1 MADYV
6 RPKNSCL
13 SKLVILR
20 GSSALQQHERNLM
33 KVHLKTL
40 GCRLNEAE
48 LETWAQAFQKYGHQ
62 VTRQAE
68 AANLIV
74 INSCAVTQ
82 DAARKS
88 RHLIRKVHRENPSA
102 KLVVSGCYA
111 TLNQQEAEALLGVDM
126 VVSNKDKDQLVD
138 KALAELN
145 LDTMPTLSTEPGAIS
160 LFTRGRQRAF
170 VKVQDGCR
178 YRCTFCIVTVA
189 RGEEKSRPV
198 PDVIGEINA
207 LHQQNINEI
216 ILTGVHLG
224 GYGSDLGN
232 NLVDLI
238 KAILAETEV
247 PRIRLGSLE
256 PWELTDDFYQLFDN
270 PRLMPHLH
278 LPLQSGSDSVL
289 RRMARRCKTQEF
301 AAIVARLR
309 QINPLFNIT
318 TDIIVGFPGETES
331 EWQAC
336 IEFIQLVGFGHI
348 HIFTYSSREGTKAAA
363 LPNPVP
369 EAIKKQR
376 SQQLHQLAD
385 EMRLTFYQ
393 ANLDQQF
400 PVLWEAY
407 SEPVGADKQRVF
419 GYTPNYLK
427 VGCEISNDQ
436 SLENMTT
443 LAKLKAVSD
452 TYIFAEQHEKPLT
465 YPVQL
470 PPLPL
475 CD

>member
-1 MADYV
+1 
-6 RPKNSCL
+6 
-13 SKLVILR
+13 
-20 GSSALQQHERNLM
+20 M

-48 LETWAQAFQKYGHQ
+48 LETWAQAFQKSGYQ
-62 VTRQAE
+62 VTRQSE
-68 AANLIV
+68 TANLIV

-88 RHLIRKVHRENPSA
+88 RHLIRKVHRENPAA

-111 TLNQQEAEALLGVDM
+111 TLNQAEAEQLLGVDL
-126 VVSNKDKDQLVD
+126 VVSNKDKDQLVERS
-138 KALAELN
+138 LAELN
-145 LDTMPTLSTEPGAIS
+145 LDTMPTMSTEPGAIS

-189 RGEEKSRPV
+189 RGDEKSRTV
-198 PDVIGEINA
+198 QEVVGEINA
-207 LHQQNINEI
+207 LNQQNINEI

-224 GYGSDLGN
+224 GYGSDLET
-232 NLVDLI
+232 NLTDLI
-238 KAILAETEV
+238 KAILSQTEV

-270 PRLMPHLH
+270 PRIMPHLH

-289 RRMARRCKTQEF
+289 RRMARRCKTEEF
-301 AAIVARLR
+301 AAIVTRLR
-309 QINPLFNIT
+309 QLNPHFNIT
-318 TDIIVGFPGETES
+318 TDIIVGFPGETED
-331 EWQAC
+331 EWQESL
-336 IEFIQLVGFGHI
+336 EFIQQVSFGHI
-348 HIFTYSSREGTKAAA
+348 HIFTYSPREGTKAAT
-363 LPNPVP
+363 LLNPVP
-369 EAIKKQR
+369 EPIKKQR

-385 EMRLTFYQ
+385 KMRLKFYQ
-393 ANLDQQF
+393 VNLGQQF

-427 VGCEISNDQ
+427 VASEISNDQ
-436 SLENMTT
+436 SLENTTT
-443 LAKLKAVSD
+443 LTTLKKVSD
-452 TYIFAEQHEKPLT
+452 NCILAEYTE
-465 YPVQL
+465 
-470 PPLPL
+470 
-475 CD
+475 